1 MLLRFKVK
9 NTIFAT
15 MKNSI
20 KYLFSLLGIVI
31 LASACSTDFKVG
43 ADYKDYTVVFGLL
56 SRTDTAHY
64 MKITK
69 GFYDEKNSNLLIA
82 QNVDSLYFNNI
93 EVKMYKYAGLNA
105 VDSILL
111 KKVDLNLEGYY
122 KDSGIFVNTPN
133 YAYKFKELL
142 DPTKKYKLVV
152 KNLNTGK
159 IVFGETDVI
168 DNSKIVISRPI
179 AGGSPLNFAQVG
191 VSFTN
196 FTWNTPANV
205 SIFDLYLRFRYE
217 EKNSAYNPVKIT
229 SVVKLIPLVKSIPNE
244 NSPMNIS
251 VSAEDFYR
259 ALQGEIAPAGNNI
272 TRFLDTPDVVIA
284 AAGQEL
290 KTYIDVTSSQGGIT
304 YDQIKPYYTNMK
316 GENVLGLFSSRATVN
331 SNQIQFSK
339 ATNDSILFGSYTK
352 ALKFVG
358 ISSK

>member
-1 MLLRFKVK
+1 MLLRFIVK
-9 NTIFAT
+9 NSIFAS

-20 KYLFSLLGIVI
+20 IYIFSLLSITI
-31 LASACSTDFKVG
+31 IAAACSTDFKVG

-56 SRTDTAHY
+56 SRNDTAHY

-69 GFYDEKNSNLLIA
+69 GFYDENKSNLLVA

-93 EVKMYKYAGLNA
+93 EVTMYKYTGLNA
-105 VDSILL
+105 VDSIKLQ
-111 KKVDLNLEGYY
+111 KVDLNLEGYY

-142 DPTKKYKLVV
+142 DPLKKYKLVV

-159 IVFGETDVI
+159 IVYGETDVL
-168 DNSKIVISRPI
+168 DNSKIVFSRPI
-179 AGGSPLNFAQVG
+179 SGDKLNFAQVG

-205 SIFDLYLRFRYE
+205 SIFDLYLRFKYE
-217 EKNSAYNPVKIT
+217 EKNTAFTPVKIT
-229 SVVKLIPLVKSIPNE
+229 SVVKLIPLAKSVPND

-259 ALQGEIAPAGNNI
+259 ALQGEIAPAGNNL
-272 TRFLDTPDVVIA
+272 TRFLDTPDVVVA

-304 YDQIKPYYTNMK
+304 YDQIKPFYTNMK
-316 GENVLGLFSSRATVN
+316 GENVLGLFSSRATAN
-331 SNQIQFSK
+331 SNQIQFST
-339 ATNDSILFGSYTK
+339 ATHDSILFGSFTK

-358 ISSK
+358 NSSK

>member
-1 MLLRFKVK
+1 
-9 NTIFAT
+9 

-20 KYLFSLLGIVI
+20 IYLFSLLGITI
-31 LASACSTDFKVG
+31 FAAACSSDFKVG

-56 SRTDTAHY
+56 SRNDTAHY

-93 EVKMYKYAGLNA
+93 EVIMYKSTGLNV
-105 VDSILL
+105 VDSIKLQ
-111 KKVDLNLEGYY
+111 KVDLNLEGYA
-122 KDSGIFVNTPN
+122 KDSGIFVNAPN

-142 DPTKKYKLVV
+142 DPSKKYKLVV

-159 IVFGETDVI
+159 IVFGETDVL
-168 DNSKIVISRPI
+168 DNSKIVFTRPI
-179 AGGSPLNFAQVG
+179 AGGTPLNFAQVG

-205 SIFDLYLRFRYE
+205 SIFDLYLRFSYE
-217 EKNSAYNPVKIT
+217 EKNTAFTPVKIT
-229 SVVKLIPLVKSIPNE
+229 SVVKLIPLARSVPND

-272 TRFLDTPDVVIA
+272 TRFLDTPDVVVA
-284 AAGQEL
+284 AAGQDL

-304 YDQIKPYYTNMK
+304 YDQIKPFYTNMQ
-316 GENVLGLFSSRATVN
+316 GENVLGLFSSRASAN
-331 SNQIQFSK
+331 ANQIQFSK
-339 ATNDSILFGSYTK
+339 ATRDSILFGSYTRT
-352 ALKFVG
+352 LKFVG
-358 ISSK
+358 NSSK

>member
-142 DPTKKYKLVV
+142 DPTK
-152 KNLNTGK
+152 
-159 IVFGETDVI
+159 
-168 DNSKIVISRPI
+168 IVISRPVT
-179 AGGSPLNFAQVG
+179 SDKLNFAQVG
-191 VSFTN
+191 VSYSN

>member
-9 NTIFAT
+9 NSIFAT

-93 EVKMYKYAGLNA
+93 EVKMYKFAGLNA

-159 IVFGETDVI
+159 IVFGETDVL
-168 DNSKIVISRPI
+168 DNTKIVISRPVT
-179 AGGSPLNFAQVG
+179 SDKLNFAQVG
-191 VSFTN
+191 VSFSN

-304 YDQIKPYYTNMK
+304 YDQIKPFYTNMK

>member
-1 MLLRFKVK
+1 MQV
-9 NTIFAT
+9 
-15 MKNSI
+15 
-20 KYLFSLLGIVI
+20 
-31 LASACSTDFKVG
+31 
-43 ADYKDYTVVFGLL
+43 
-56 SRTDTAHY
+56 
-64 MKITK
+64 
-69 GFYDEKNSNLLIA
+69 
-82 QNVDSLYFNNI
+82 NNI

-159 IVFGETDVI
+159 IVFGETDVL
-168 DNSKIVISRPI
+168 DNTKIVISRPVT
-179 AGGSPLNFAQVG
+179 SDKLNFAQVG
-191 VSFTN
+191 VSFSN

-251 VSAEDFYR
+251 VSSEDFYR